1 MKRGCT
7 CTKIETAERKIEAL
21 QGRCSYI
28 ESRGARPKRS
38 NQKVSESFIRLHGYH
53 RRGTKFKKPLRAES
67 GTSTDLEC
75 STVRP
80 ETTTLPENIENF
92 FRVSGACIVVACGI
106 APECS
111 LTFRAIYSAHSP
123 PFCRPKLRYFSTSS

>member
-7 CTKIETAERKIEAL
+7 CTKIETTKRKIDAFE
-21 QGRCSYI
+21 GRCSYI
-28 ESRGARPKRS
+28 ESWGARPKRS
-38 NQKVSESFIRLHGYH
+38 NQEVSESFIRLHGYH

-80 ETTTLPENIENF
+80 ETTTLSKDIENL

-106 APECS
+106 ASECS
-111 LTFRAIYSAHSP
+111 LTFSTIYS
-123 PFCRPKLRYFSTSS
+123 T